1 MKLPRIAI
9 PEPTSTDHSY
19 NQRCWPQYAHAIR
32 SCGGIA
38 VPIPLSQS
46 QASVARTISGC
57 CGILL
62 PGSPA
67 DVNPQ
72 KYGQSPMPECAPS
85 DPDREAVDE
94 LLLQDA
100 FNLHKPILGVC
111 YGHQAL
117 NVWRNGT
124 LRQHIGVGF
133 HDRSRKGGVHRVEV
147 NAGSRLAGALGL
159 SRDQQEAGICTNSS
173 HHQAVDVAGDGML
186 RVGICPEDGVVEA
199 LELADSPQFVVS
211 VQWHPERTFGT
222 DGLSRALFESF
233 VAAASDWKLQPIKDS
248 VVGDSVVGDS
258 AVAESEA
265 PASGTGQQ

>member
-9 PEPTSTDHSY
+9 PEPTSTDHFY
-19 NQRCWPQYAHAIR
+19 NQRSWPQYAHAIR

-38 VPIPLSQS
+38 VPIPLSES

-72 KYGQSPMPECAPS
+72 KYGQSPVPECAPS

-100 FNLHKPILGVC
+100 FNLHKPILGIC

-124 LRQHIGVGF
+124 LQQHIGVGL
-133 HDRSRKGGVHRVEV
+133 HDQSRLSTVHHVEV
-147 NAGSRLAGALGL
+147 SAGSRLGGALGF
-159 SRDQQEAGICTNSS
+159 SRDQQEAGIWTNSS
-173 HHQAVDVAGDGML
+173 HHQSVDVAGDGL
-186 RVGICPEDGVVEA
+186 RIVGVTPEDGIVEA
-199 LELADSPQFVVS
+199 LELTDSPQFVVG

-222 DGLSRALFESF
+222 DGLSRFLFEAF
-233 VAAASDWKLQPIKDS
+233 VAAAAGWKLQPIKDS
-248 VVGDSVVGDS
+248 VVVDSL
-258 AVAESEA
+258 VAESA
-265 PASGTGQQ
+265 VLSPGPGSQ